1 MTVPRPGATDA
12 FVNSLLIVN
21 SVAAVLLY
29 SAYELLAKP
38 DAYSPEEW
46 AEMRRHPKLGAAAV
60 EASGDLSK
68 IVADVCLHHHE
79 RFDGRG
85 YPEGLAGEDIPL
97 GARIIAVADT
107 YDVMTARDSYRT
119 PMSSYDAIVEL
130 RRVAGGRLLTP
141 PLELKPDPREVE
153 DVFEVPLDFLLEPIG
168 MDGFGDFLIVGDGS
182 VISYNNRR
190 GTANWVSWKTT
201 RADVGKTLPRP
212 NFRPDPR
219 LPGWYNRIGQY
230 DYSGSGYDRGHLV
243 PSADRFGDPRLNQ
256 ETFLM
261 TNIVPQTGA
270 LNQYPWNKLENYA
283 RSQARGRFDV
293 YQIAGVYGDAGR
305 LKGKITVPT
314 NCWKVVMIVPRGAS
328 ADDLNERIR
337 IIAVDMPNIEGIED
351 DPAPPE
357 DISGARVL
365 AFVGAHPD
373 DDVMGAAGIIEAL

>member
-1 MTVPRPGATDA
+1 MAFAKLRCKVFAFALLLSLAFTGCGELHDA
-12 FVNSLLIVN
+12 FREDANSNQTNVNRSQ
-21 SVAAVLLY
+21 
-29 SAYELLAKP
+29 
-38 DAYSPEEW
+38 
-46 AEMRRHPKLGAAAV
+46 
-60 EASGDLSK
+60 
-68 IVADVCLHHHE
+68 
-79 RFDGRG
+79 
-85 YPEGLAGEDIPL
+85 
-97 GARIIAVADT
+97 
-107 YDVMTARDSYRT
+107 
-119 PMSSYDAIVEL
+119 
-130 RRVAGGRLLTP
+130 TP
-141 PLELKPDPREVE
+141 PAPESIHLAFGNPSKATLDPADDEN
-153 DVFEVPLDFLLEPIG
+153 
-168 MDGFGDFLIVGDGS
+168 FLIVGDGS

-243 PSADRFGDPRLNQ
+243 PSADRFGNPRLNQ

-351 DPAPPE
+351 ERWERYRTTIRA
-357 DISGARVL
+357 
-365 AFVGAHPD
+365 
-373 DDVMGAAGIIEAL
+373 IESKTGLDLFSHLPRQLQNTIEMRMETVSTRR